1 MFLKTHRRKKNGKE
15 HCYYSI
21 AENRRTTRGV
31 VQRQVLYLGEPT
43 EGR

>member
-1 MFLKTHRRKKNGKE
+1 MFLKTHRRKKNGKA

-21 AENRRTTRGV
+21 AENRRTTGGV